1 MSTAHATMDQVFGTL
16 AEEGLVG
23 SDWAAEILAETDPG
37 PPQPWY
43 VRAMVGF
50 GAWVGSLM
58 LIIAIVGASVATTG
72 GGYIA
77 LGLLFIFVAVIG
89 RRVTNSDFT
98 RQATIATSLA
108 GQGLFAGGIASTG
121 SLNDIDSI
129 VVAVV
134 VTLILTNTLLILIFP
149 DRTHRFLS
157 VLFIVSSLVTLV
169 YVQEAQAILPAFGP
183 LLALGVM
190 ALLKA
195 ETRIVSQGLDE
206 ILTPIT
212 AGMLMSALGCLM
224 LSTLYVLPQFAESFT
239 FYPRPW
245 ISTLLLGA
253 LLLYVQRDI
262 WSAMFG
268 DPTGSAA
275 MAAYGVTAVVIVAA
289 LPAPGLILALLVI
302 ALGLVHGN
310 PMYAGAGVVF
320 LVVFTGGYFY
330 GIDTTM
336 FTKSVTLVGTGV
348 AILLARRA
356 LISLADRADGS
367 AGA

>member
-1 MSTAHATMDQVFGTL
+1 MSHGRATMDQVFGTL
-16 AEEGLVG
+16 AEEGLVS
-23 SDWAAEILAETDPG
+23 SDWAAEILAETDSG

-58 LIIAIVGASVATTG
+58 LITAIVGASVATTG
-72 GGYIA
+72 GGYVA
-77 LGLLFIFVAVIG
+77 LGLLFIFVAVVG

-108 GQGLFAGGIASTG
+108 GQGLLAGGIALSF
-121 SLNDIDSI
+121 DEFDSAI
-129 VVAVV
+129 
-134 VTLILTNTLLILIFP
+134 VTLILTNTLLIRIFP

-169 YVQEAQAILPAFGP
+169 YLHEAQAILPLFGP
-183 LLALGVM
+183 LLALGVV
-190 ALLKA
+190 ALMEA
-195 ETRIVSQGLDE
+195 ETRIVSRGLDE
-206 ILTPIT
+206 ILTPVT

-224 LSTLYVLPQFAESFT
+224 LSTLYVLPELAESFT

-253 LLLYVQRDI
+253 LLLYMQRDI

-275 MAAYGVTAVVIVAA
+275 MVAYGVTAVVIVAA

-336 FTKSVTLVGTGV
+336 FTKSVTLVGTGG

-356 LISLADRADGS
+356 LISLADRAEGS

>member
-1 MSTAHATMDQVFGTL
+1 MIRAHATMDQVFGTL
-16 AEEGLVG
+16 AEEGLV
-23 SDWAAEILAETDPG
+23 SPDWAAEILAETDLG

-50 GAWVGSLM
+50 GAWIGSLM

-72 GGYIA
+72 GGYFA
-77 LGLLFIFVAVIG
+77 LGLLFILAAVVG
-89 RRVTNSDFT
+89 RRATNSDFT

-108 GQGLFAGGIASTG
+108 GQGLLAGGIASAG
-121 SLNDIDSI
+121 SFGDFDSAI
-129 VVAVV
+129 
-134 VTLILTNTLLILIFP
+134 VTLILTNTLLIRIFP

-169 YVQEAQAILPAFGP
+169 YLHEAQAILPLFGP
-183 LLALGVM
+183 LLALGVV
-190 ALLKA
+190 ALMEA
-195 ETRIVSQGLDE
+195 ETRIVSRGLDE
-206 ILTPIT
+206 ILTPVT

-224 LSTLYVLPQFAESFT
+224 LSTLYVLPELVESFT

-336 FTKSVTLVGTGV
+336 FTKSVTLVGTGG

-356 LISLADRADGS
+356 LISRADRAEGS

>member
-1 MSTAHATMDQVFGTL
+1 MSRAHATMDQVFGAL

-37 PPQPWY
+37 PAQPWY
-43 VRAMVGF
+43 VRAMVGL
-50 GAWVGSLM
+50 GAWFGSLL
-58 LIIAIVGASVATTG
+58 LIIAIVGVSVATTG
-72 GGYIA
+72 GGYIL
-77 LGLLFIFVAVIG
+77 LGLLFIFAAVAG
-89 RRVTNSDFT
+89 RHLTNSDFT
-98 RQATIATSLA
+98 RQAAIATSLA
-108 GQGLFAGGIASTG
+108 GQGLLAGGIALAG
-121 SLNDIDSI
+121 SFDEFDSI
-129 VVAVV
+129 IVTVV
-134 VTLILTNTLLILIFP
+134 VTLILTNALLIRIFP

-157 VLFIVSSLVTLV
+157 VLFIVSSVVTLV
-169 YVQEAQAILPAFGP
+169 YVREAQAILPVFGP
-183 LLALGVM
+183 LLALGVL
-190 ALLKA
+190 ALLEA
-195 ETRIVSQGLDE
+195 DTRIVSKGLDE

-224 LSTLYVLPQFAESFT
+224 LSTLYVLPQVAENFT

-253 LLLYVQRDI
+253 LLLHVQRDI
-262 WSAMFG
+262 WSAMFS
-268 DPTGSAA
+268 DPTGRAA
-275 MAAYGVTAVVIVAA
+275 VAAYGLTAVVIVAA
-289 LPAPGLILALLVI
+289 LPAPGLILALLVM

-320 LVVFTGGYFY
+320 LVVFTGAYFY

-336 FTKSVTLVGTGV
+336 LTKSVTLVGTGV

-356 LISLADRADGS
+356 LISLADRSEGS